1 MLYQVERFALGY
13 IENAHESGPF
23 NVPAIRRA
31 ISVTVG
37 ASIAAV
43 MWWLLRTRTTEAVSY
58 THLDVYKRQ
67 ASMMVLNTL
76 KADVFKSI
84 SSMFIP
90 FFLAKQRYQM

>member
-1 MLYQVERFALGY
+1 MMPQYRNEKFVLKKYCAPQTNSR
-13 IENAHESGPF
+13 
-23 NVPAIRRA
+23 VPP
-31 ISVTVG
+31 VTV
-37 ASIAAV
+37 
-43 MWWLLRTRTTEAVSY
+43 R
-58 THLDVYKRQ
+58 